1 MNGITF
7 TNDPVLASQAST
19 DPGTRVVIVTEHAP
33 AVLLQNPN
41 VVKLPVLLPPFNVVS
56 VYVDYGEDAFKEA
69 YLSYLNQVDIIMN
82 IFLVG
87 AAMHN
92 KNVVVYTTD
101 EEWSK
106 DSIPFMDVLM
116 SVFAASL
123 QLQMTYSG
131 PTMVSFIPSVFS
143 IGYAVTNLFQ
153 YGYINEQSY
162 VRYMANTSFDRNT
175 VNSYL
180 LSKNIKLDDEVPVEL
195 QDKAFQNIIAVKSED
210 PDLTPALMGD

>member
-7 TNDPVLASQAST
+7 TNDPTLAAQASV
-19 DPGTRVVIVTEHAP
+19 DPGTRVILVTEHAP

-41 VVKLPVLLPPFNVVS
+41 VVKLPVLLPSFNVVS

-69 YLSYLNQVDIIMN
+69 YMSYLNQVDIIMN

-131 PTMVSFIPSVFS
+131 PNMVSFIPSIFS
-143 IGYAVTNLFQ
+143 ISYAVTNLFQ
-153 YGYINEQSY
+153 YGYINEQSF

>member
-7 TNDPVLASQAST
+7 TNDPILASQAST

-131 PTMVSFIPSVFS
+131 PNMVSFIPSVFS

>member
-7 TNDPVLASQAST
+7 TNDPTLAAQASV

-33 AVLLQNPN
+33 AVLLQNLN

-69 YLSYLNQVDIIMN
+69 YMSYLNQIDIIMN

-131 PTMVSFIPSVFS
+131 PSMVSFIPSVFS

-180 LSKNIKLDDEVPVEL
+180 LSKNIKLDDEVSVEL

>member
-7 TNDPVLASQAST
+7 TNDPTLAAQASV
-19 DPGTRVVIVTEHAP
+19 DPGTRVILVTEHAP

-41 VVKLPVLLPPFNVVS
+41 VVKLPVLLPSFNVVS

-69 YLSYLNQVDIIMN
+69 YMSYLNQVDIIMN

-92 KNVVVYTTD
+92 KNVVLFTTD

-131 PTMVSFIPSVFS
+131 PNMVSFIPSIFS
-143 IGYAVTNLFQ
+143 ISYAVTNLFQ
-153 YGYINEQSY
+153 YGYINEQSF
-162 VRYMANTSFDRNT
+162 VRYMAKTSFDRNT

>member
-69 YLSYLNQVDIIMN
+69 YMSYLNQVDIIMN

>member
-131 PTMVSFIPSVFS
+131 PNMVSFIPSVFS

>member
-7 TNDPVLASQAST
+7 TNDPTLAAQASV
-19 DPGTRVVIVTEHAP
+19 DPGTRVILVTEHAP

-41 VVKLPVLLPPFNVVS
+41 VVKLPVLLPSFNVVS

-69 YLSYLNQVDIIMN
+69 YMSYLNQVDIIMN

-92 KNVVVYTTD
+92 KNVVVFTTD

-131 PTMVSFIPSVFS
+131 PNMVSFIPSIFS
-143 IGYAVTNLFQ
+143 ISYAVTNLFQ
-153 YGYINEQSY
+153 YGYINEQSF

>member
-69 YLSYLNQVDIIMN
+69 YMSYLNQVDIIMN

-101 EEWSK
+101 EEWGK

-195 QDKAFQNIIAVKSED
+195 QDKAFQNIMAVKSED

>member
-7 TNDPVLASQAST
+7 TNDPTLAAQASV
-19 DPGTRVVIVTEHAP
+19 DPGTRVILVTEHAP
-33 AVLLQNPN
+33 SVLLQNPN
-41 VVKLPVLLPPFNVVS
+41 VVKLPILLPSFNVVS

-69 YLSYLNQVDIIMN
+69 YMSYLNQVDIIMN

-101 EEWSK
+101 EEWGK

-131 PTMVSFIPSVFS
+131 PSMVSFIPSLFS

-175 VNSYL
+175 VKSYL

>member
-7 TNDPVLASQAST
+7 TNDPTLAAQASV

-33 AVLLQNPN
+33 AVLVQNPN

-56 VYVDYGEDAFKEA
+56 IYVDYGEDAFKEA
-69 YLSYLNQVDIIMN
+69 YMSYLNQVDIIMN

-131 PTMVSFIPSVFS
+131 PNMVSFIPSVFS

-195 QDKAFQNIIAVKSED
+195 QNKAFQNIIAVKSED

>member
-180 LSKNIKLDDEVPVEL
+180 LSKNIKLDDEVSVEL
-195 QDKAFQNIIAVKSED
+195 QDKAFQNIIAIKSED

>member
-7 TNDPVLASQAST
+7 TNDPTLAAQASV
-19 DPGTRVVIVTEHAP
+19 DPGTRVILVTEHAP

-41 VVKLPVLLPPFNVVS
+41 VVKLPVLLPSFNVVS

-69 YLSYLNQVDIIMN
+69 YISYLNQVDIIMN

-92 KNVVVYTTD
+92 KNVVVFTTD

-131 PTMVSFIPSVFS
+131 PSMVSFIPSLFS

>member
-69 YLSYLNQVDIIMN
+69 YMSYLNQVDIIMN

-162 VRYMANTSFDRNT
+162 VRYMATTSFDRNT

-195 QDKAFQNIIAVKSED
+195 QDKAFQNIMAVKSED

>member
-7 TNDPVLASQAST
+7 TNDPTLAAQASV
-19 DPGTRVVIVTEHAP
+19 DPGTRVILVTEHAP
-33 AVLLQNPN
+33 SVLLQNPN
-41 VVKLPVLLPPFNVVS
+41 VVKLPILLPSFNVVS

-69 YLSYLNQVDIIMN
+69 YMSYLNQVDIIMN

-101 EEWSK
+101 EEWGK

-131 PTMVSFIPSVFS
+131 PSMVSFIPSLFS

>member
-7 TNDPVLASQAST
+7 TNDPTLAAQASV

-41 VVKLPVLLPPFNVVS
+41 VVKLPVLLPSFNVVS

-69 YLSYLNQVDIIMN
+69 YMSYLNQIDIIMN

-131 PTMVSFIPSVFS
+131 PNMVSFIPSVFS

-180 LSKNIKLDDEVPVEL
+180 LSKNIKLDDEVSVEL

>member
-7 TNDPVLASQAST
+7 TNDPTLAAQASV
-19 DPGTRVVIVTEHAP
+19 DPRTRVVIVTEHAP

-69 YLSYLNQVDIIMN
+69 YMSYLNQVDIIMN

-131 PTMVSFIPSVFS
+131 PSMISFIPSVFS

>member
-69 YLSYLNQVDIIMN
+69 YMSYLNQIDIIMN

-106 DSIPFMDVLM
+106 DSIPFMGVLM

-131 PTMVSFIPSVFS
+131 PTMISFIPSAFS

>member
-1 MNGITF
+1 M
-7 TNDPVLASQAST
+7 
-19 DPGTRVVIVTEHAP
+19 
-33 AVLLQNPN
+33 
-41 VVKLPVLLPPFNVVS
+41 
-56 VYVDYGEDAFKEA
+56 
-69 YLSYLNQVDIIMN
+69 SYLNQVDIIMN

-116 SVFAASL
+116 TVFAASL

-131 PTMVSFIPSVFS
+131 PNMVSFIPSVFS

-195 QDKAFQNIIAVKSED
+195 QDKAFQNIMAVKSED

>member
-7 TNDPVLASQAST
+7 TNDTTLAAQASV
-19 DPGTRVVIVTEHAP
+19 DPGTRVVLVTEHAP

-41 VVKLPVLLPPFNVVS
+41 VVKLPVLLPSFNVVS

-69 YLSYLNQVDIIMN
+69 YMSYLNQVDIIMN

-92 KNVVVYTTD
+92 KNVVVFTTD

-131 PTMVSFIPSVFS
+131 PTMVSFIPSLFS

-180 LSKNIKLDDEVPVEL
+180 LSKNIKIDDEVPVEL

>member
-69 YLSYLNQVDIIMN
+69 YMSYLNQIDIIMN

-195 QDKAFQNIIAVKSED
+195 QNKAFQNIIAVKSED

>member
-69 YLSYLNQVDIIMN
+69 YMSYLNQIDIIMN

-180 LSKNIKLDDEVPVEL
+180 LSKNIKLDDEVSVEL

>member
-7 TNDPVLASQAST
+7 TNDPTLAAQASV
-19 DPGTRVVIVTEHAP
+19 DPGTRVVLVTEHAP

-41 VVKLPVLLPPFNVVS
+41 VVKLPVLLPSFNVVS

-69 YLSYLNQVDIIMN
+69 YISYLNQVDIIMN

-92 KNVVVYTTD
+92 KNVVVFTTD

-131 PTMVSFIPSVFS
+131 PSMVSFIPSLFS

-153 YGYINEQSY
+153 YGYINEQSF

>member
-7 TNDPVLASQAST
+7 TNDPTLAAQASV

-41 VVKLPVLLPPFNVVS
+41 VVKLPVLLPSFNVVS

-69 YLSYLNQVDIIMN
+69 YMSYLNQIDIIMN

-131 PTMVSFIPSVFS
+131 PNMVSFIPSVFS

-195 QDKAFQNIIAVKSED
+195 QDKAFQNIMAVKSED

>member
-69 YLSYLNQVDIIMN
+69 YMSYLNQIDIIMN

-116 SVFAASL
+116 TVFAASL

-131 PTMVSFIPSVFS
+131 PNMVSFIPSVFS

-195 QDKAFQNIIAVKSED
+195 QDKAFQNIMAVKSED

>member
-7 TNDPVLASQAST
+7 TNDPTLAAQASV
-19 DPGTRVVIVTEHAP
+19 DPGTRVILVTEHAP

-41 VVKLPVLLPPFNVVS
+41 VVKLPVLLPSFNVVS

-69 YLSYLNQVDIIMN
+69 YMSYLNQVDIIMN

-92 KNVVVYTTD
+92 KNVVVFTTN

-131 PTMVSFIPSVFS
+131 PSMVSFIPSIFS
-143 IGYAVTNLFQ
+143 ISYAVTNLFQ
-153 YGYINEQSY
+153 YGYINEQSF

>member
-92 KNVVVYTTD
+92 KDVVVYTTD

>member
-69 YLSYLNQVDIIMN
+69 YMSYLNQVDIIMN

-87 AAMHN
+87 AAIHN

-131 PTMVSFIPSVFS
+131 PNMVSFIPSVFS

>member
-69 YLSYLNQVDIIMN
+69 YMSYLNQIDIIMN

-106 DSIPFMDVLM
+106 DSIPFMNVLM
-116 SVFAASL
+116 TVFAASL

-131 PTMVSFIPSVFS
+131 PNMVSFIPSVFS

-180 LSKNIKLDDEVPVEL
+180 LSKNIKLDDEVSVEL
-195 QDKAFQNIIAVKSED
+195 QDKAFQNIMAVKSED

>member
-69 YLSYLNQVDIIMN
+69 YMSYLNQVDIIMN

-116 SVFAASL
+116 TVFAASL

-131 PTMVSFIPSVFS
+131 PNMVSFIPSVFS

-195 QDKAFQNIIAVKSED
+195 QDKAFQNIMAVKSED

>member
-7 TNDPVLASQAST
+7 TNDPTLAAQASV
-19 DPGTRVVIVTEHAP
+19 DPGTRVILVTEHAP

-41 VVKLPVLLPPFNVVS
+41 IVKLPVLLPSFNVVS

-69 YLSYLNQVDIIMN
+69 YMSYLNQVDIIMN

-92 KNVVVYTTD
+92 KNVVVFTTD

-131 PTMVSFIPSVFS
+131 PNMVSFIPSIFS
-143 IGYAVTNLFQ
+143 ISYAVTNLFQ
-153 YGYINEQSY
+153 YGYINEQSF

>member
-69 YLSYLNQVDIIMN
+69 YISYLNQVDIIMN

-195 QDKAFQNIIAVKSED
+195 QNKAFQNIIAVKSED

>member
-7 TNDPVLASQAST
+7 TNDPALAAQASA

-116 SVFAASL
+116 STFAASL

-162 VRYMANTSFDRNT
+162 VRYMATTSFDRNT

-195 QDKAFQNIIAVKSED
+195 QDKAFQNIMAVKSED

>member
-7 TNDPVLASQAST
+7 TNDQTLAAQASV

-69 YLSYLNQVDIIMN
+69 YLSYLNQIDIIMN

-195 QDKAFQNIIAVKSED
+195 QDKAFQNIITVKSED

>member
-7 TNDPVLASQAST
+7 TNDTTLAAQASV
-19 DPGTRVVIVTEHAP
+19 DPGTRVILVTEHAP

-41 VVKLPVLLPPFNVVS
+41 VVKLPVLLPSFNVVS

-69 YLSYLNQVDIIMN
+69 YMSYLNQVDIIMN

-101 EEWSK
+101 EEWGK

-131 PTMVSFIPSVFS
+131 PTMVSFIPSLFS

-180 LSKNIKLDDEVPVEL
+180 LSKNIRIDDEVPVEL

>member
-7 TNDPVLASQAST
+7 TNDPTLAAQASV
-19 DPGTRVVIVTEHAP
+19 DPGTRVILVTEHAP

-41 VVKLPVLLPPFNVVS
+41 VVKLPVLLPSFNVVS

-69 YLSYLNQVDIIMN
+69 YMSYLNQVDIIMN

-92 KNVVVYTTD
+92 KNVVVFTTD

-131 PTMVSFIPSVFS
+131 PNMVSFIPSIFS
-143 IGYAVTNLFQ
+143 ISYAVTNLFQ
-153 YGYINEQSY
+153 YGYINEQSF

-180 LSKNIKLDDEVPVEL
+180 LSKNIKLDDEVHVEL

>member
-7 TNDPVLASQAST
+7 TNDPTLASQASV

-41 VVKLPVLLPPFNVVS
+41 VVELPVLLPPFNVVS

-69 YLSYLNQVDIIMN
+69 YMSYLNQIDIIMN

-123 QLQMTYSG
+123 QLQMTYNG

-195 QDKAFQNIIAVKSED
+195 QDKAFQNIMAVKSED

>member
-7 TNDPVLASQAST
+7 TNDPTLAAQASV
-19 DPGTRVVIVTEHAP
+19 DPGTRVILVTEHAP

-41 VVKLPVLLPPFNVVS
+41 VVKLPVLLPSFNVVS

-69 YLSYLNQVDIIMN
+69 YMSYLNQVDIIMN

-87 AAMHN
+87 AAMYN
-92 KNVVVYTTD
+92 KNVVVFTTD

-131 PTMVSFIPSVFS
+131 PNMVSFIPSIFS
-143 IGYAVTNLFQ
+143 ISYAVTNLFQ
-153 YGYINEQSY
+153 YGYINEQSF

>member
-7 TNDPVLASQAST
+7 TNDPTLAAQASV

-41 VVKLPVLLPPFNVVS
+41 VVKLPVLLPSFNVVS

>member
-7 TNDPVLASQAST
+7 TNDPTLAAQASV

-69 YLSYLNQVDIIMN
+69 YLSYLNQIDIIMN

-131 PTMVSFIPSVFS
+131 PTMVSFIPSV
-143 IGYAVTNLFQ
+143 I
-153 YGYINEQSY
+153 
-162 VRYMANTSFDRNT
+162 
-175 VNSYL
+175 
-180 LSKNIKLDDEVPVEL
+180 
-195 QDKAFQNIIAVKSED
+195 
-210 PDLTPALMGD
+210 

>member
-7 TNDPVLASQAST
+7 TNDPTLAAQASV

-33 AVLLQNPN
+33 VVLLQNPN
-41 VVKLPVLLPPFNVVS
+41 GVKLPVLLPPFKVVS

-69 YLSYLNQVDIIMN
+69 YMSYLNQIDIIMN

-131 PTMVSFIPSVFS
+131 PSMVSFIPSVFS

-180 LSKNIKLDDEVPVEL
+180 LSKNIKLDDEVSVEL